1 MTMFRKTLIAAL
13 VAAFSCASF
22 QAHAALFGDDEA
34 RKAILELR
42 AKTDALQKNL
52 DSKSSAL
59 LDLSNQ
65 NESLRQEIARL
76 NGRIEELN
84 NALATEQQRQKDFYT
99 DLDGRL
105 RKLEPQNVTV
115 DGKDALVGQSEQRDY
130 DNAFSLFKAGD
141 YKKSGAAF
149 ADFIQRYP
157 QSAYAPSA
165 QYWIGNA
172 YYSQGSYHD
181 AIAAQQA
188 LLKKY
193 PDNAKAPDAM
203 LNIASSY
210 IALKDVKNAKKTLNA
225 LVTQYPN
232 APAAQTAKER
242 LASLK

>member
-1 MTMFRKTLIAAL
+1 MFRKTLIAAL
-13 VAAFSCASF
+13 VAAFSCASI

-42 AKTDALQKNL
+42 TKVDALQKSV

-65 NESLRQEIARL
+65 NENLRQEIARL

-115 DGKDALVGQSEQRDY
+115 DGKEALVGQSEQRDY
-130 DNAFSLFKAGD
+130 DNAFSLFKSGD
-141 YKKSGAAF
+141 YKNSGTAF
-149 ADFIQRYP
+149 ANFIQRYP

-172 YYSQGSYHD
+172 YYSQGSYRD
-181 AIAAQQA
+181 AIAAQQT

-210 IALKDVKNAKKTLNA
+210 IALKDIKNAKKTLNA
-225 LVTQYPN
+225 LVSQYPN